1 MNQQQEGLGF
11 EQKIEM
17 LESLVSKME
26 GGGLK
31 LEELLEQY
39 GIGMRLSQELMQEL
53 DAAQAKMQILKN
65 GLLTPMEDEHEV

>member
-11 EQKIEM
+11 EQKIEL

-65 GLLTPMEDEHEV
+65 GLLTPTEDGHEV